1 MLFILGHLVE
11 IIFWQGYLLNVNF
24 WITNIKH
31 LLSLTSFSNSEEVGE
46 YFNAYFG
53 VQTIWEVNKSEITLF
68 NQEQTGWS
76 CRSSSSSQPA
86 LIHFILRECSHFTFT
101 ILLSGTWCFSTIV
114 GSCLLLNEPF
124 NFLLNIKLNISKSQF
139 YNVCWIHKFSSC
151 TVSAATLFHLLAKGL

>member
-68 NQEQTGWS
+68 NQEQTG
-76 CRSSSSSQPA
+76 QH
-86 LIHFILRECSHFTFT
+86 LFILSSENVHISH
-101 ILLSGTWCFSTIV
+101 L
-114 GSCLLLNEPF
+114 
-124 NFLLNIKLNISKSQF
+124 QYF
-139 YNVCWIHKFSSC
+139 YLGRDVL
-151 TVSAATLFHLLAKGL
+151 AQLLAPASC